1 MSQRSVQ
8 QLVAEG
14 EFRKAVEYL
23 DSKKQLTAPE
33 RVVRATLEFYLGDPS
48 RALTCA
54 EALLAE
60 PLDASSR
67 AHALA
72 VCGRSLGRL
81 GNAERGAALLQ
92 KAIAQASAT
101 SNSLEADFRAQFVQD
116 VLSWFGVEPALAE
129 LPRLRES
136 ALRSGNGH
144 ALAHF
149 HIAQARIAALRGPL
163 GTAATELDQA
173 ERLLQDHPHADTRW
187 VLQHVRTGIASMD
200 GDLANALKHARQ
212 CLASARAANARS
224 RIGYALGNIAN
235 ISVTA
240 GEFAE
245 ARACLDEC
253 LQILPRASRARFAVL
268 HTGLHLALLTDD
280 ESLAREMIADG
291 LGTIE
296 TGATEHSYYRLWF
309 ELHRLKW
316 LSRREQSPD
325 VVKAAETAL
334 SPAARLADK
343 ELHDRIALLI
353 AEIRNRQ
360 GRISEALE
368 VFSAACANNYHAT
381 PPYLVELHR
390 VAAVLSAKTSPAV
403 SAESLAIALHLAK
416 SARLFGLAIGVQ
428 RTASEL
434 GLDPLPDPVEKAEFT
449 LLRLGMILSLGRH
462 PLALGNELCQLIRRA
477 HLSDSAR
484 VEESPADTHRQ
495 EISVSS
501 PRTSRSGRW
510 SNIRILLGEDGGTR
524 YWLCAAAP
532 TAQERILWAAL
543 ERIVAATR
551 ALQNNAEAQEGS
563 TTEWFPTTATTQS
576 GIVTAA
582 DKSNDL
588 LRTTRKLAHSTIT
601 VLITGETGTGKELF
615 ARALHDASQRSAKP
629 FIPFNCSAVSREMLD
644 AQLFGYR
651 KGAFTGA
658 ADAFQGVIRAAAGGT
673 LFLDEIGEVALDVQ
687 PKLLRFLES
696 GEIHPLG
703 EARPIAVDVRVV
715 AATNANL
722 EQLVDEGR
730 FREDLFYRLNVVRLH
745 VPPLR
750 ERREEIPPLVQHFLD
765 KCSREA
771 QKTGMRVADETME
784 YLILYRWPG
793 NVRQLANEVRRMV
806 ALAESNAVLMP
817 EHLSYDIAAS
827 RRTIP
832 ASQRS
837 LAPTEFVV
845 RMDQPMSA
853 AIRHLERSMIQYAMK
868 LSGGRV
874 EDAAHHLGLSRK
886 GLYLKRQRLTTQEA
900 DADKQIV
907 SA

>member
-1 MSQRSVQ
+1 MTQRSVQ

-23 DSKKQLTAPE
+23 DTKKQLSAAE

-48 RALTCA
+48 RALKSA
-54 EALLAE
+54 EALLIE
-60 PLDASSR
+60 PLDNASR

-92 KAIAQASAT
+92 RAIAQATAT

-116 VLSWFGVEPALAE
+116 VLSWFGIEPALAE

-163 GTAATELDQA
+163 GTAAIELDKA

-200 GDLANALKHARQ
+200 GDLANALRHARE

-224 RIGYALGNIAN
+224 RMGYALGNIAN
-235 ISVTA
+235 ISVMA
-240 GEFAE
+240 GDFAG
-245 ARACLDEC
+245 ARSCLDEC
-253 LQILPRASRARFAVL
+253 LRILPKASLARFAVL

-280 ESLAREMIADG
+280 ESLATEMVDDG
-291 LGTIE
+291 LSTIE

-316 LSRREQSPD
+316 LARREQSPEL
-325 VVKAAETAL
+325 VRAAETAL

-353 AEIRNRQ
+353 AEILNRQ
-360 GRISEALE
+360 GRTSQALE

-390 VAAVLSAKTSPAV
+390 VAAVLAAKTSLAV
-403 SAESLAIALHLAK
+403 SAESLGIALHLAQ
-416 SARLFGLAIGVQ
+416 SAQLFGLAVGIE

-434 GLDPLPDPVEKAEFT
+434 GFEPLPASPVESPEFT
-449 LLRLGMILSLGRH
+449 VLGLGMILSLGRH
-462 PLALGNELCQLIRRA
+462 PLVLGSELCKLIRSA
-477 HLSDSAR
+477 HISDSAR
-484 VEESPADTHRQ
+484 IEESRADDHQ
-495 EISVSS
+495 ETPVCS
-501 PRTSRSGRW
+501 PEASCPKW
-510 SNIRILLGEDGGTR
+510 QSNIRIFLGEDGWTR

-532 TAQERILWAAL
+532 TARERILWAAI
-543 ERIVAATR
+543 ERIVAATK
-551 ALQNNAEAQEGS
+551 ALQNNAEVRDGS
-563 TTEWFPTTATTQS
+563 TTEWFSTTATTQS

-582 DKSNDL
+582 DKSKDL
-588 LRTTRKLAHSTIT
+588 LRTTRKLAYSTIT

-615 ARALHDASQRSAKP
+615 ARALHDCSPRSAKP

-658 ADAFQGVIRAAAGGT
+658 ADAFQGVVRAAAGGT

-696 GEIHPLG
+696 SEIHPLG
-703 EARPIAVDVRVV
+703 EPRPISVDVRVV
-715 AATNANL
+715 PPPTPIWSSSWTRGASAKTCSTASTSSAWKSRRCGSG
-722 EQLVDEGR
+722 VRR
-730 FREDLFYRLNVVRLH
+730 FRRW
-745 VPPLR
+745 
-750 ERREEIPPLVQHFLD
+750 
-765 KCSREA
+765 CSISS
-771 QKTGMRVADETME
+771 T
-784 YLILYRWPG
+784 
-793 NVRQLANEVRRMV
+793 
-806 ALAESNAVLMP
+806 
-817 EHLSYDIAAS
+817 
-827 RRTIP
+827 
-832 ASQRS
+832 
-837 LAPTEFVV
+837 
-845 RMDQPMSA
+845 SA
-853 AIRHLERSMIQYAMK
+853 AA
-868 LSGGRV
+868 
-874 EDAAHHLGLSRK
+874 
-886 GLYLKRQRLTTQEA
+886 KRRRPAFASPTRRWIT
-900 DADKQIV
+900 
-907 SA
+907 